1 MAKTVYVE
9 ETATTFFLP
18 ARDVLAVWNATSSEE
33 TRYYLKG
40 VYVEQH
46 DKDGIQLIATDG
58 HVLLRKPV
66 ARNAFIGADVSR
78 QATQFDRGFILAL
91 DTADKA
97 MKAKTVGDAW
107 LYGDTAT
114 GIVQVLDVDGKADKG
129 YRRVGVLEFDRID
142 GTFPDWRRILPA
154 VEPGFAGASV
164 CVELAKLVQMQ
175 KAAKVYGRNSPVR
188 ITAGEAGAPMLIE
201 FGSDCEGLTGIVM
214 PLRWANV
221 S

>member
-1 MAKTVYVE
+1 MSKIVYVE

-18 ARDVLAVWNATSSEE
+18 ARDVLAVWNATSGEK
-33 TRYYLKG
+33 TRYYLNG
-40 VYVEQH
+40 VYVEEH
-46 DKDGIQLIATDG
+46 DKDGIQIIATDG

-66 ARNAFIGADVSR
+66 ASGAFIGADVSK

-97 MKAKTVGDAW
+97 MKAKTQGDAW

-114 GIVQVLDVDGKADKG
+114 GIVQVLDVKAKADEG
-129 YRRVGVLEFDRID
+129 YRRVGVLEFERID
-142 GTFPDWRRILPA
+142 GTFPDWRRVLPA
-154 VEPGFAGASV
+154 VEP
-164 CVELAKLVQMQ
+164 
-175 KAAKVYGRNSPVR
+175 
-188 ITAGEAGAPMLIE
+188 GEAGAPMLIE
-201 FGSDCEGLTGIVM
+201 FGRDCEGLTGIVM